1 MNMATPRKITVLGS
15 GIMGPGIAAVFARSG
30 ADVTIYDV
38 VQDALDRAAEGTKM
52 AAGVLDAL
60 GAPRGDRQG
69 ELAFTTDIAEALAGA
84 EYVLE
89 AVPEREDL
97 KKQVIAQVEELVG
110 SEVIIASNTSGIPIT
125 KLAEGMAHPERF
137 VGMHW
142 SNPPH
147 VIPMIEVVPGEQ
159 TSDAVRDAVVALAN
173 SFGYEAV
180 LEGEVPGFVENRILY
195 AIMRESLALVDEG
208 IISKEDMDICV
219 RWGIGFKLAVVGPM
233 RLLDM
238 AGLDT
243 YNNVASYLNRDLS
256 KTDGVPKMIT
266 DNIEAGT
273 FGFKSGKGLFEY
285 GEGDVAA
292 KRQQIVSQ
300 LIQVRRAMPQPLSDD
315 QV

>member
-1 MNMATPRKITVLGS
+1 MSAPRKVTVLGS

-30 ADVTIYDV
+30 FTVAVYDV
-38 VQDALDRAAEGTKM
+38 VQDALDRAAEGAKM

-60 GAPRGDRQG
+60 EAPKAEVAG
-69 ELAFTTDIAEALAGA
+69 EISFTLDMSEALSDT
-84 EYVLE
+84 EFVLE
-89 AVPEREDL
+89 AVPEKEDL
-97 KKQVIAQVEELVG
+97 KKQVLAQVESIVG
-110 SEVIIASNTSGIPIT
+110 SGVIIASNTSGIPIT
-125 KLAEGMAHPERF
+125 LLAEGMTHPERL

-147 VIPMIEVVPGEQ
+147 VIPMIEVVPGKK
-159 TSDAVRDAVVALAN
+159 TSDSVRDSVVALAN

-180 LEGEVPGFVENRILY
+180 LEREVPGFVENRILY
-195 AIMRESLALVDEG
+195 AIMREALALVDEG
-208 IISKEDMDICV
+208 VISQEDMDICV

-256 KTDGVPKMIT
+256 NTDGVPAMIS
-266 DNIEAGT
+266 DRIAAGT
-273 FGFKSGKGLFEY
+273 FGMKSGKGLFEY

-292 KRQQIVSQ
+292 KRKQIVTQ
-300 LIQVRRAMPQPLSDD
+300 LIQVRRAMPRPLSDD

>member
-1 MNMATPRKITVLGS
+1 MATPRKITVIGS

-30 ADVTIYDV
+30 SDVTVYDV
-38 VQDALDRAAEGTKM
+38 VEDALARAADGVKVAES
-52 AAGVLDAL
+52 VLDKL

-69 ELAFTTDIAEALAGA
+69 ELSFTTDMEAALADT

-97 KKQVIAQVEELVG
+97 KKQVLAQVERLVG
-110 SEVIIASNTSGIPIT
+110 ADVVIASNTSGIPIT
-125 KLAEGMAHPERF
+125 KLAEDMQHPERL

-147 VIPMIEVVPGEQ
+147 VIPLIEVVPGEQ
-159 TSDAVRDAVVALAN
+159 TSDTAREAVVALAN

-180 LEGEVPGFVENRILY
+180 IEREVPGFVENRILY

-208 IISKEDMDICV
+208 VISKEDMDICV

-243 YNNVASYLNRDLS
+243 YNNVAGYLNRDLS
-256 KTDGVPKMIT
+256 KTDGVPRVIT

-292 KRQQIVSQ
+292 KRAQIVSQ
-300 LIQVRRAMPQPLSDD
+300 LIQVRNAMPKPLSSD

>member
-1 MNMATPRKITVLGS
+1 MSTPRKVTVMGS
-15 GIMGPGIAAVFARSG
+15 GIMGPGIAAVFARAG
-30 ADVTIYDV
+30 ADVTVYDV
-38 VQDALDRAAEGTKM
+38 VEDALERAAEGVKL
-52 AAGVLDAL
+52 ADSVLDKL
-60 GAPRGDRQG
+60 GAATGKQKG
-69 ELAFTTDIAEALAGA
+69 EISFTTDVEQALSGT

-97 KKQVIAQVEELVG
+97 KKQVIAQIEGIVG
-110 SEVIIASNTSGIPIT
+110 PEVIIASNTSGIPIT
-125 KLAEGMAHPERF
+125 KLAEDMAHPERF
-137 VGMHW
+137 IGMHW

-147 VIPMIEVVPGEQ
+147 VIPLIEVVPGDR
-159 TSDAVRDAVVALAN
+159 TSDATRDTVIAVSN

-180 LEGEVPGFVENRILY
+180 VEREVPGFVENRILY

-208 IISKEDMDICV
+208 VISKEDMDICV
-219 RWGIGFKLAVVGPM
+219 RWGIGFKMAVVGPM

-243 YNNVASYLNRDLS
+243 YNNVASYLNKDLS
-256 KTDGVPKMIT
+256 KTDGVPAMIT
-266 DNIEAGT
+266 ENIEAGT

-292 KRQQIVSQ
+292 KRAQIVSQ
-300 LIQVRRAMPQPLSDD
+300 LINVRQSMPQPLSSD

>member
-1 MNMATPRKITVLGS
+1 MATPRKITVLGS

-208 IISKEDMDICV
+208 VISKEDMDICV

>member
-1 MNMATPRKITVLGS
+1 MSTPRRITVVGS

-30 ADVTIYDV
+30 ADVTVYDV
-38 VQDALDRAAEGTKM
+38 VQDALDRAAEGVKL
-52 AAGVLDAL
+52 AQGVLDAL
-60 GAPRGDRQG
+60 DAPRGDRQG
-69 ELAFTTDIAEALAGA
+69 ELTFTTDIGAALAGT

-97 KKQVIAQVEELVG
+97 KKQVLAQIEGIVG
-110 SEVIIASNTSGIPIT
+110 PEVVIASNTSGIPIT
-125 KLAEGMAHPERF
+125 KLGEALEHPERF

-147 VIPMIEVVPGEQ
+147 VIPMIEVVPGER
-159 TSDAVRDAVVALAN
+159 TSDATRDAVVALAN

-195 AIMRESLALVDEG
+195 AIMREALALVDEG
-208 IISKEDMDICV
+208 VISKEDMDICV

-243 YNNVASYLNRDLS
+243 YNNVAGYLNRDLS
-256 KTDGVPKMIT
+256 KTDGVPQMIS
-266 DNIEAGT
+266 DNVEAGA

-300 LIQVRRAMPQPLSDD
+300 LIQVRRAMPQPLSSD

>member
-1 MNMATPRKITVLGS
+1 MSTPRKITVLGS

-30 ADVTIYDV
+30 ADVTVYDI

-60 GAPRGDRQG
+60 DAPRGDKQG
-69 ELAFTTDIAEALAGA
+69 ELSFTTDIAEALSGT

-97 KKQVIAQVEELVG
+97 KKQVLAQVEGIVG
-110 SEVIIASNTSGIPIT
+110 PEVVIASNTSGIPIT
-125 KLAEGMAHPERF
+125 KLAEDMAHPERF

-147 VIPMIEVVPGEQ
+147 VIPLIEVVPGEK
-159 TSDAVRDAVVALAN
+159 TNDGTRDAVIALAK

-180 LEGEVPGFVENRILY
+180 VEGETPGFVENRILY

-243 YNNVASYLNRDLS
+243 YNNVASYLNPDLS
-256 KTDGVPKMIT
+256 KADGVPQVIT

-300 LIQVRRAMPQPLSDD
+300 LIQVRRAMPKPLSAD

>member
-1 MNMATPRKITVLGS
+1 MATPRKITVLGS

>member
-1 MNMATPRKITVLGS
+1 MAHLKKVTVLGS

-30 ADVTIYDV
+30 VDVTVYDV
-38 VQDALDRAAEGTKM
+38 VEDALVRAADGVKL
-52 AAGVLDAL
+52 AAKVLDNL
-60 GAPRGDRQG
+60 ESPRGDRQG
-69 ELAFTTDIAEALAGA
+69 EISFTTDIGEALSGT
-84 EYVLE
+84 EFVLE

-97 KKQVIAQVEELVG
+97 KRQVLAQVEGLVG
-110 SEVIIASNTSGIPIT
+110 ADVIIASNTSGIPIT
-125 KLAEGMAHPERF
+125 KLAEGLAHPERL

-147 VIPMIEVVPGEQ
+147 VIPLIEVVPGQQ
-159 TSDAVRDAVVALAN
+159 TSEATSDRVSEVAN

-180 LEGEVPGFVENRILY
+180 RERETPGFVENRILY

-208 IISKEDMDICV
+208 VISREDMDICV
-219 RWGIGFKLAVVGPM
+219 RWGIGFKLSVVGPM

-243 YNNVASYLNRDLS
+243 YNNVASYLNPDLS
-256 KTDGVPKMIT
+256 KADGVPAVIT
-266 DNIEAGT
+266 QNVEAQT

-285 GEGDVAA
+285 GEGEVAA
-292 KRQQIVSQ
+292 KRAQIVQQ
-300 LIQVRRAMPQPLSDD
+300 LVQVRKAMPQPLSSD

>member
-1 MNMATPRKITVLGS
+1 MSTPRKITVIGS

-30 ADVTIYDV
+30 ADVAVYDI
-38 VQDALDRAAEGTKM
+38 VQDALDRATEGVKL
-52 AAGVLDAL
+52 AQGVLEKL
-60 GAPRGDRQG
+60 GGKQGERQG
-69 ELAFTTDIAEALAGA
+69 ELSFTTDLSEALSGT
-84 EYVLE
+84 EFVLE

-97 KKQVIAQVEELVG
+97 KKQVLGQIEAIVG
-110 SEVIIASNTSGIPIT
+110 PEVVIASNTSGIPIT
-125 KLAEGMAHPERF
+125 KLAEGAQHPERI

-147 VIPMIEVVPGEQ
+147 VIPLIEVVPGEK
-159 TSDAVRDAVVALAN
+159 TSDATRDAVVAVAN

-180 LEGEVPGFVENRILY
+180 LEKEVPGFVENRILY
-195 AIMRESLALVDEG
+195 AVMREALALVDEG
-208 IISKEDMDICV
+208 VISKEDMDICV
-219 RWGIGFKLAVVGPM
+219 RWGIGFKFAVVGPM

-243 YNNVASYLNRDLS
+243 YNNVAGYLNRDLS
-256 KTDGVPKMIT
+256 KTDGVPQIIT
-266 DNIEAGT
+266 DNVEAGT

-292 KRQQIVSQ
+292 KRAQIVSQ
-300 LIQVRRAMPQPLSDD
+300 LIQVRGAMPQPLSSD

>member
-1 MNMATPRKITVLGS
+1 MATLTKVTVLGS

-30 ADVTIYDV
+30 VDVAVYDV
-38 VQDALDRAAEGTKM
+38 VEDALVRAEDGVKL
-52 AAGVLDAL
+52 AATVLDNL
-60 GAPRGDRQG
+60 GSPRGDRQG
-69 ELAFTTDIAEALAGA
+69 EISFTTDIAIALADA
-84 EYVLE
+84 ELVLE

-97 KKQVIAQVEELVG
+97 KRQVLAQVESIVG
-110 SEVIIASNTSGIPIT
+110 PDVIIASNTSGIPIT
-125 KLAEGMAHPERF
+125 KLGAELQHPDRL

-147 VIPMIEVVPGEQ
+147 VIPLIEVVPGEL
-159 TSDAVRDAVVALAN
+159 TSDATSDRITAIAN

-180 LEGEVPGFVENRILY
+180 RESEVPGFVENRILY

-208 IISKEDMDICV
+208 VISKEDMDICV

-243 YNNVASYLNRDLS
+243 YNNVASYLNPDLS
-256 KTDGVPKMIT
+256 KSDGVPAVIS
-266 DNIEAGT
+266 NNVEAQSL
-273 FGFKSGKGLFEY
+273 GFKSGKGLFEY
-285 GEGDVAA
+285 DEGEVAA
-292 KRQQIVSQ
+292 KRAQIVKQ
-300 LIQVRRAMPQPLSDD
+300 LVQVRKAMPQPLSSD

>member
-1 MNMATPRKITVLGS
+1 MATTRKITVLGS

-30 ADVTIYDV
+30 ADVAVYDI
-38 VQDALDRAAEGTKM
+38 VQDALDRAAAGTEM

-60 GAPRGDRQG
+60 NAPKGERQG
-69 ELAFTTDIAEALAGA
+69 ALTFTTDLAAALADA
-84 EYVLE
+84 DFVLE

-97 KKQVIAQVEELVG
+97 KKQVLASVEALVG
-110 SEVIIASNTSGIPIT
+110 PDTVIASNTSGIPIT
-125 KLAEGMAHPERF
+125 KLAEDMANPERF

-147 VIPMIEVVPGEQ
+147 VIPLIEVVPG
-159 TSDAVRDAVVALAN
+159 DATNDETRDAVVALAN

-180 LEGEVPGFVENRILY
+180 LERETPGFVENRILY

-243 YNNVASYLNRDLS
+243 YNNVASYLNQDLS
-256 KTDGVPKMIT
+256 KSDGVPQMISER
-266 DNIEAGT
+266 IEAGT

-300 LIQVRRAMPQPLSDD
+300 LIQLRGAMAQPLSDD

>member
-1 MNMATPRKITVLGS
+1 MNMSVPRNITVIGS

-30 ADVTIYDV
+30 ANVTVYDV
-38 VQDALDRAAEGTKM
+38 VAEALDRAAEMVK
-52 AAGVLDAL
+52 AASSVLDSLDSAKAEL
-60 GAPRGDRQG
+60 QG
-69 ELAFTTDIAEALAGA
+69 KISFTTNINEALKGTDF
-84 EYVLE
+84 VLE

-97 KKQVIAQVEELVG
+97 KKQVIAQIENIV
-110 SEVIIASNTSGIPIT
+110 SAEVIIASNTSGIPIT
-125 KLAEGMAHPERF
+125 TLAEPMQNPERF

-147 VIPMIEVVPGEQ
+147 VIPLIEVVPGVKTNEE
-159 TSDAVRDAVVALAN
+159 TRDKVVNLAH

-180 LEGEVPGFVENRILY
+180 VEGEVPGFVENRILY

-208 IISKEDMDICV
+208 VISKEDMDICV

-243 YNNVASYLNRDLS
+243 YNNVASYLNKDLS
-256 KTDGVPKMIT
+256 KSDGVPQVISQ
-266 DNIEAGT
+266 NIDAEN

-285 GEGDVAA
+285 GDGEVAA
-292 KRQQIVSQ
+292 KRAQIVQQ
-300 LIQVRRAMPQPLSDD
+300 LVQVRKAMPQPLSSD

>member
-1 MNMATPRKITVLGS
+1 MATPRKITVIGS

-30 ADVTIYDV
+30 ADVTVYDV
-38 VQDALDRAAEGTKM
+38 VQDALNRAAEGVKV
-52 AAGVLDAL
+52 AESVLDKL

-69 ELAFTTDIAEALAGA
+69 ELSFTTDMAAALDNT

-97 KKQVIAQVEELVG
+97 KKQVIAQVESLVG
-110 SEVIIASNTSGIPIT
+110 QGVVIASNTSGIPIT
-125 KLAEGMAHPERF
+125 KLAEDMQNPERF

-147 VIPMIEVVPGEQ
+147 VIPLIEVVPGEQ
-159 TSDAVRDAVVALAN
+159 TSDATRDAVVSLAH

-180 LEGEVPGFVENRILY
+180 LEREVPGFVENRILY

-208 IISKEDMDICV
+208 VISKEDMDICV
-219 RWGIGFKLAVVGPM
+219 RWGIGFKLSVVGPM

-256 KTDGVPKMIT
+256 KTDGVPQMIT

-292 KRQQIVSQ
+292 KRGQIVSQ
-300 LIQVRRAMPQPLSDD
+300 LIAVRNAMPKPLSSD

>member
-1 MNMATPRKITVLGS
+1 MATPRKITVLGS

-38 VQDALDRAAEGTKM
+38 VQDALDRAAEGTRM
-52 AAGVLDAL
+52 ATGVLDAL
-60 GAPRGDRQG
+60 EAPRGDRQG
-69 ELAFTTDIAEALAGA
+69 EIAFTIDIVEALEGT

-97 KKQVIAQVEELVG
+97 KKQVIAQVEKLVG
-110 SEVIIASNTSGIPIT
+110 AEVIIASNTSGIPIT
-125 KLAEGMAHPERF
+125 VLAEGMLHPERF

-147 VIPMIEVVPGEQ
+147 VIPMIEVVPGKQ

-195 AIMRESLALVDEG
+195 AIMREALALVDEG
-208 IISKEDMDICV
+208 VISKEDMDICV

-243 YNNVASYLNRDLS
+243 YNNVASYLNPDLS
-256 KTDGVPKMIT
+256 KTDGVPQMIS

-285 GEGDVAA
+285 GDGDVTA

>member
-1 MNMATPRKITVLGS
+1 MATPRKITVLGS
-15 GIMGPGIAAVFARSG
+15 GIMGPGISAVFARSG

-60 GAPRGDRQG
+60 DAPRSDRQG
-69 ELAFTTDIAEALAGA
+69 EIAFTTDIAEALAGT

-110 SEVIIASNTSGIPIT
+110 REVVIASNTSGIPIT
-125 KLAEGMAHPERF
+125 KLAEGMVHPERF

-147 VIPMIEVVPGEQ
+147 VIPLIEVVPGEQ
-159 TSDAVRDAVVALAN
+159 TSDAVRDAVVALAH

-195 AIMRESLALVDEG
+195 AIMRESLALVNEG
-208 IISKEDMDICV
+208 IISKEDLDICV

-243 YNNVASYLNRDLS
+243 YTNVASYLNRDLS
-256 KTDGVPKMIT
+256 NTDGVPKMIT

-273 FGFKSGKGLFEY
+273 FGFKSAKGLFEY

-300 LIQVRRAMPQPLSDD
+300 LIRVRRAMPQPLSDD

>member
-1 MNMATPRKITVLGS
+1 MSTPQKITVVGS

-30 ADVTIYDV
+30 ADVTVYDI
-38 VQDALDRAAEGTKM
+38 VQEALDRAADGVKF
-52 AAGVLDAL
+52 AQGVLDKL
-60 GAPRGDRQG
+60 GGAEGERQG
-69 ELAFTTDIAEALAGA
+69 ELSFTTDLNEALAGT
-84 EYVLE
+84 EFVLE

-97 KKQVIAQVEELVG
+97 KKQVLGQIEGIVG
-110 SEVIIASNTSGIPIT
+110 PEVVIASNTSGIPIT
-125 KLAEGMAHPERF
+125 KLADGMAHPERI

-147 VIPMIEVVPGEQ
+147 VIPLIEVVPGEA
-159 TSDAVRDAVVALAN
+159 TSEATRDAVIELAN

-180 LEGEVPGFVENRILY
+180 IEKEVPGFVENRILY
-195 AIMRESLALVDEG
+195 AVMREALALVDEG
-208 IISKEDMDICV
+208 VISKEDMDICV
-219 RWGIGFKLAVVGPM
+219 RWGIGFKFAVVGPM

-256 KTDGVPKMIT
+256 KTDGVPQIIT
-266 DNIEAGT
+266 DNVEAGT

-292 KRQQIVSQ
+292 KRAQIVSQ
-300 LIQVRRAMPQPLSDD
+300 LIQVRGAMPQPLSDD

>member
-1 MNMATPRKITVLGS
+1 MTTPRNITVLGS

-30 ADVTIYDV
+30 ADVTVYDV
-38 VQDALDRAAEGTKM
+38 VDDALERA
-52 AAGVLDAL
+52 AAGVQVAEGVLDQL
-60 GAPRGDRQG
+60 GAARGDRQG
-69 ELAFTTDIAEALAGA
+69 SISFTTDIEAALAGTD
-84 EYVLE
+84 YVLE

-97 KKQVIAQVEELVG
+97 KKQVLAQVEGIVG
-110 SEVIIASNTSGIPIT
+110 PDVVIASNTSGIPIT
-125 KLAEGMAHPERF
+125 TLAEDMAHPERF

-147 VIPMIEVVPGEQ
+147 VIPLIEVVPGKQ
-159 TSDAVRDAVVALAN
+159 TSDATRDAVVKLAH

-208 IISKEDMDICV
+208 VISKEDMDICV

-256 KTDGVPKMIT
+256 KTDGVPSVIT
-266 DNIEAGT
+266 ENIEAGT

-292 KRQQIVSQ
+292 KRAQIVSQ
-300 LIQVRRAMPQPLSDD
+300 LIAVRNAMPQPLSSD

>member
-1 MNMATPRKITVLGS
+1 MNTPRKITVLGS

-30 ADVTIYDV
+30 ADVTVYDV
-38 VQDALDRAAEGTKM
+38 VQEALDRAAQGVTA
-52 AAGVLDAL
+52 AAGVLDQL
-60 GAPRGDRQG
+60 GASSGERQG
-69 ELAFTTDIAEALAGA
+69 ELSFTTDIEAALSGT

-97 KKQVIAQVEELVG
+97 KKQVLAQVESLVG
-110 SEVIIASNTSGIPIT
+110 PEVIIASNTSGIPIT
-125 KLAEGMAHPERF
+125 KLAEGMQHPERF
-137 VGMHW
+137 IGMHW

-147 VIPMIEVVPGEQ
+147 VIPLIEVVPGRA
-159 TSDAVRDAVVALAN
+159 TSDATRDAVVDIAN

-208 IISKEDMDICV
+208 VISKEDMDICV

-243 YNNVASYLNRDLS
+243 YNNVASYLNKDLS
-256 KTDGVPKMIT
+256 KTDGVPKMISE
-266 DNIEAGT
+266 NIEAGT
-273 FGFKSGKGLFEY
+273 FGFKSGRGLFEY

-292 KRQQIVSQ
+292 KRAQIVSQ
-300 LIQVRRAMPQPLSDD
+300 LIQVRNAMPKPLSSD

>member
-1 MNMATPRKITVLGS
+1 MSTPNKITVMGS
-15 GIMGPGIAAVFARSG
+15 GIMGPGIAAVFARAG
-30 ADVTIYDV
+30 ANVTVYDIME
-38 VQDALDRAAEGTKM
+38 DALERAAEGVKLADSVLDKLG
-52 AAGVLDAL
+52 AAGAE
-60 GAPRGDRQG
+60 QKG
-69 ELAFTTDIAEALAGA
+69 EISFTTDVEAALAGT

-97 KKQVIAQVEELVG
+97 KKQVIAQIESIVG
-110 SEVIIASNTSGIPIT
+110 PEVIIASNTSGIPIT
-125 KLAEGMAHPERF
+125 KLAEDMQHPERF
-137 VGMHW
+137 IGMHW

-147 VIPMIEVVPGEQ
+147 VIPLIEVVPGEK
-159 TSDAVRDAVVALAN
+159 TSDATRDAVVAVSN

-180 LEGEVPGFVENRILY
+180 LEREVPGFVENRILY

-208 IISKEDMDICV
+208 VISKEDMDICV
-219 RWGIGFKLAVVGPM
+219 RWGIGFKMAVVGPM

-243 YNNVASYLNRDLS
+243 YNNVASYLNKDLS
-256 KTDGVPKMIT
+256 KTDGVPAMIT

-292 KRQQIVSQ
+292 KRAQIVSQ
-300 LIQVRRAMPQPLSDD
+300 LVQVRQSMPQPLSSD

>member
-1 MNMATPRKITVLGS
+1 MATPRKITVLGS

-69 ELAFTTDIAEALAGA
+69 ELAFTTDIAEALVGA

-208 IISKEDMDICV
+208 VISKEDMDICV

>member
-1 MNMATPRKITVLGS
+1 MTTPRKITVLGS

-30 ADVTIYDV
+30 ADVTVYDV
-38 VQDALDRAAEGTKM
+38 VEDALERA
-52 AAGVLDAL
+52 AAGVKVAEGVLEQL
-60 GAPRGDRQG
+60 GSARGDRQG
-69 ELAFTTDIAEALAGA
+69 AIGFTTDIEAALAGT

-97 KKQVIAQVEELVG
+97 KKQVLAQVEAIVG
-110 SEVIIASNTSGIPIT
+110 PEVVIASNTSGIPIT
-125 KLAEGMAHPERF
+125 KLAEDMAHPERF

-147 VIPMIEVVPGEQ
+147 VIPLIEVVPGAQ
-159 TSDAVRDAVVALAN
+159 TSDATRDAVVALAN

-180 LEGEVPGFVENRILY
+180 LESEVPGFVENRILY

-208 IISKEDMDICV
+208 VISKEDMDICV

-256 KTDGVPKMIT
+256 KTDGVPNMIT
-266 DNIEAGT
+266 ENIEAGT
-273 FGFKSGKGLFEY
+273 FGFKSGKGLFDY
-285 GEGDVAA
+285 GDGDVAA
-292 KRQQIVSQ
+292 KRSQIVSQ
-300 LIQVRRAMPQPLSDD
+300 LIAVRNAMPKPLSSD

>member
-1 MNMATPRKITVLGS
+1 MSTPRNITVLGS

-38 VQDALDRAAEGTKM
+38 VQDALDRAAEGVKV
-52 AAGVLDAL
+52 AEGVLDKLDA
-60 GAPRGDRQG
+60 ARGDRQG
-69 ELAFTTDIAEALAGA
+69 ELSFTTSIEEALAKA

-97 KKQVIAQVEELVG
+97 KKQVIAQVESLVG
-110 SEVIIASNTSGIPIT
+110 PEVIIASNTSGIPIT
-125 KLAEGMAHPERF
+125 KLAEDMKHPERF

-147 VIPMIEVVPGEQ
+147 VIPLIEVVPGEQ
-159 TSDAVRDAVVALAN
+159 TSDATRDAVVALAN

-256 KTDGVPKMIT
+256 KTDGVPQVIT
-266 DNIEAGT
+266 DNIEAQT

-292 KRQQIVSQ
+292 KRAQIVSQ
-300 LIQVRRAMPQPLSDD
+300 LIQVRNAMPKPLSSD